1 MKDVRVRDQRGFT
14 LTELL
19 VTLAILGL
27 IMTAVATVQIAGHR
41 IFFTGEN
48 QAEAQQAAR
57 AAMLME
63 DDLRLIGTGCP
74 VPGCFGGAAP
84 CNQPQ
89 AAPTSI
95 CQDATTPAA
104 NKIVFWADLANASS
118 NTALNQLN
126 VGDTLIRVRSAA
138 GFANGDRVFI
148 FNGNTFETKILNN
161 VNVGANTITVSTGL
175 VNGGAQVYP
184 IGTVVGRPQVVE
196 YSLAGTTLSRNSG
209 AGGGL
214 QPIATGISGLT
225 FSYFN
230 AADAA
235 LAPLPLSAANAPLI
249 RRIQV
254 VTRAQSTATQNAG
267 TFGITTNVR
276 PRALP

>member
-1 MKDVRVRDQRGFT
+1 MKAFRARDQRGFT

-19 VTLAILGL
+19 ITLAILGL
-27 IMTAVATVQIAGHR
+27 IMTAVATVQIAGNR

-84 CNQPQ
+84 CNQAQ
-89 AAPTSI
+89 AAPTSV
-95 CQDATTPAA
+95 CQATATS
-104 NKIVFWADLANASS
+104 IVFWADLANASS
-118 NTALNQLN
+118 NTALNVLN
-126 VGDTLIRVRSAA
+126 VGGTVINVRSAV
-138 GFANGDRVFI
+138 GFAVGDRVFI
-148 FNGNTFETKILNN
+148 INGNTFETKTLSA
-161 VNVGANTITVSTGL
+161 VNVGGNTVTVSTGL

-184 IGTVVGRPQVVE
+184 IGTVVGRPQVVT
-196 YSLAGTTLSRNSG
+196 YSLAGTTLSRDSG

-214 QPIATGISGLT
+214 QPIATGISNLT
-225 FSYFN
+225 FSFFN

-235 LAPLPLSAANAPLI
+235 LAPLPLSAANVPLV

-254 VTRAQSTATQNAG
+254 VTRTQSAATQNSG

>member
-1 MKDVRVRDQRGFT
+1 MNAFRARNQRGFT

-27 IMTAVATVQIAGHR
+27 IMTAVAIVQITGNR

-84 CNQPQ
+84 CNQAQ

-95 CQDATTPAA
+95 CQATATSM
-104 NKIVFWADLANASS
+104 VFWADLANAST
-118 NTALNQLN
+118 NTTVAPLNIGN
-126 VGDTLIRVRSAA
+126 TLINVTSAA
-138 GFANGDRVFI
+138 GFVVGDRVFI
-148 FNGNTFETKILNN
+148 LNGNTFETKTLIG
-161 VNVGANTITVSTGL
+161 VNIPGNTVTVTPGL
-175 VNGGAQVYP
+175 VVNPADITETYP
-184 IGTVVGRPQVVE
+184 IGTVVGRPQVIT
-196 YSLAGTTLSRNSG
+196 YSLAGTILSRNPG
-209 AGGGL
+209 TGL
-214 QPIATGISGLT
+214 QPIATGISSIT

-235 LAPLPLSAANAPLI
+235 LNPLPLSAANVPLV

-254 VTRAQSTATQNAG
+254 VTRTQSTSTQNPG

>member
-1 MKDVRVRDQRGFT
+1 MNALRVRDQRGFT

-19 VTLAILGL
+19 VTLAVLGL
-27 IMTAVATVQIAGHR
+27 IMTAVATVQLTGTR

-84 CNQPQ
+84 CNQAQ

-104 NKIVFWADLANASS
+104 NKIVFWADLANASTNLS
-118 NTALNQLN
+118 AIGNIGAINLSVLN
-126 VGDTLIRVRSAA
+126 AA
-138 GFANGDRVFI
+138 GFVVGDRVFI
-148 FNGNTFETKILNN
+148 INGNTFEGKTVTV
-161 VNVGANTITVSTGL
+161 VNAGGNIITVNPGL
-175 VNGGAQVYP
+175 VVNPLDLTEVYP
-184 IGTVVGRPQVVE
+184 IGTVVGRPQVVT
-196 YSLAGTTLSRNSG
+196 YSLAGTILSRNPG
-209 AGGGL
+209 TGL
-214 QPIATGISGLT
+214 QPIATGISSLT

-235 LAPLPLSAANAPLI
+235 LAPLPLSAANAPLV

-254 VTRAQSTATQNAG
+254 VTRTQSTSAQNAG
-267 TFGITTNVR
+267 AFGITTNVR
-276 PRALP
+276 PRVLP

>member
-1 MKDVRVRDQRGFT
+1 MRTLSARDQRGFT

-27 IMTAVATVQIAGHR
+27 IMTAVVTVQISGNR

-84 CNQPQ
+84 CNQAQ
-89 AAPTSI
+89 ASPSSV
-95 CQDATTPAA
+95 CQATATGM
-104 NKIVFWADLANASS
+104 VFWADLANAST
-118 NTALNQLN
+118 NTTQIANAGQTVLN
-126 VGDTLIRVRSAA
+126 VLNAA
-138 GFANGDRVFI
+138 GFAVGDQVFI
-148 FNGNTFETKILNN
+148 INGNDFETKT
-161 VNVGANTITVSTGL
+161 VGAVNAGGNTITLTAGL
-175 VNGGAQVYP
+175 GAAPAPVPAVPSYP
-184 IGTVVGRPQVVE
+184 IGTIVGRPQIVT
-196 YSLAGTTLSRNSG
+196 YSLAGTTLSRNTG
-209 AGGGL
+209 AGL
-214 QPIATGISGLT
+214 QPIATGISNLT
-225 FSYFN
+225 FTYF
-230 AADAA
+230 DASEA
-235 LAPLPLSAANAPLI
+235 GLAPLPLAAGSLPLV

-254 VTRAQSTATQNAG
+254 VTRTQSAAAQNPGS
-267 TFGITTNVR
+267 FGITTNVR